1 MRNREKET
9 SMIAELREKGQI
21 TIPKEIVK
29 SLALSKGDRFE
40 VCEKDG
46 AIMLMPVVVY
56 PRNYVDSLKMELH
69 ETIAK
74 YEAGEITSFDNLDD
88 MFNSLEGK

>member
-1 MRNREKET
+1 
-9 SMIAELREKGQI
+9 MIAELREKGQI

-29 SLALSKGDRFE
+29 ALALSKGDRFE

-56 PRNYVDSLKMELH
+56 PRNYVDNLKMELH

-88 MFNSLEGK
+88 MFNSLEGKK

>member
-1 MRNREKET
+1 
-9 SMIAELREKGQI
+9 MIAELREKGQI

-29 SLALSKGDRFE
+29 SLVLSKGDRFD

-56 PRNYVDSLKMELH
+56 PRNYVDSLKMELY

-74 YEAGEITSFDNLDD
+74 YESGQIKSFDSIDD
-88 MFNSLEGK
+88 MFNNLEGK

>member
-1 MRNREKET
+1 
-9 SMIAELREKGQI
+9 MIAELREKGQI

-29 SLALSKGDRFE
+29 TLALCKGDRFE

-74 YEAGEITSFDNLDD
+74 YEAGEISAFDNLED
-88 MFNSLEGK
+88 MFKNLEDK